1 MSSREILRHLV
12 IQQKN
17 QIEKGGDYIERSILP
32 EVLDAFSDNR
42 VLILTGI
49 RRCGKSTLLKQIM
62 QTKTRYC
69 YINFEDER
77 LLDFRAED
85 FETLNEVLFE
95 VYGMPDIYF
104 FDEIQNIDRFETFVR
119 RLQDQGKKVVITGSN
134 ATLLSQEFGT
144 RLTGRYKLFEVYPFS
159 FAEFLRFNRIGTGRD
174 SPYLIEE
181 RVRLISAF
189 ETYTQ
194 TGGMPEYLKNS
205 DPDYIRTL
213 YDNILYR
220 DIIARYSIRRQRLVR
235 ELVSMLASSIS
246 LPFTYNSLKKTLG
259 LKNAITVKEYISYLS
274 GAYLFFELSK
284 FDYSVKKQLNSPRK
298 IYMIDNAFGI
308 LNGFSCSPNTGR
320 LLENIVFVELLRRES
335 KVYYY
340 SGDHECDFII
350 RCGRKITRAI
360 QVCHELNND
369 NEDREIGG
377 LLEAMDS
384 FGLLEGIILTSH
396 QEETRKLGDS
406 TITLQPVWK
415 WLIEESTGYTITLGH
430 AEKDKEKTPDRS
442 RTGTADQLL

>member
-62 QTKTRYC
+62 QKKTRYC

-95 VYGMPDIYF
+95 VYGVPEIYF

-134 ATLLSQEFGT
+134 AALLSREFGT
-144 RLTGRYKLFEVYPFS
+144 RLTGRYKLFSVYPFS

-174 SPYLIEE
+174 SSYLTEE

-235 ELVSMLASSIS
+235 ELVGMLASSIA

-274 GAYLFFELSK
+274 GAYLFFELSR

-298 IYMIDNAFGI
+298 IYMIDTAFGI
-308 LNGFSCSPNTGR
+308 LNGFSSLPNTGR
-320 LLENIVFVELLRRES
+320 LLENIVFVELLRRGSE
-335 KVYYY
+335 VYYY
-340 SGDHECDFII
+340 SGDRECDFII
-350 RCGRKITRAI
+350 RRGRKITRAI

-377 LLEAMDS
+377 IFEAMDS
-384 FGLLEGIILTSH
+384 FGLHEGMILTSH

-406 TITLQPVWK
+406 TITIQPVWK
-415 WLIEESTGYTITLGH
+415 WLMEKSTG
-430 AEKDKEKTPDRS
+430 
-442 RTGTADQLL
+442 

>member
-12 IQQKN
+12 IQQKS

-32 EVLDAFSDNR
+32 EVLDAFSDKR

-95 VYGMPDIYF
+95 VYGVPEIYF

-134 ATLLSQEFGT
+134 AALLSREFGT

-174 SPYLIEE
+174 SSYLTEE

-235 ELVSMLASSIS
+235 ELVGMLASSIA

-274 GAYLFFELSK
+274 GAYLFFEISR

-298 IYMIDNAFGI
+298 IYMIDTAFGI
-308 LNGFSCSPNTGR
+308 LNGFSSSPNTGR
-320 LLENIVFVELLRRES
+320 LLENIVFVELLRRGSE
-335 KVYYY
+335 VYYY
-340 SGDHECDFII
+340 SGDRECDFII
-350 RCGRKITRAI
+350 RRGRKITRAI
-360 QVCHELNND
+360 QVCHELNTD

-384 FGLLEGIILTSH
+384 FGLHEGIILTSH

-406 TITLQPVWK
+406 TITLQPVWM
-415 WLIEESTGYTITLGH
+415 WLMEESAG
-430 AEKDKEKTPDRS
+430 
-442 RTGTADQLL
+442 